1 MPTSTR
7 SSVSEVMRSCWFASL
22 GALSMT
28 AARAQAVLQ
37 TFPLNH
43 TFDVVTLIG
52 DVDADGVRDLAIKRY
67 AGSYG
72 IDIYSL
78 RTGAL
83 LMQLVPPAQ
92 HWYYE
97 VKWIGDVDGDGHDDI
112 AYQELRPGAG
122 YTVVRSGLSGA
133 YLYQFLW
140 PGPGEPLIYGLDD
153 LNGDGRCELLLSDAS
168 ATVNGMQYAG
178 RCDVIDG
185 ATGQV
190 LRSHVGSF
198 AGARLGGGPVVGDM
212 DGDGVRD
219 YLVARPGNWWGIS
232 GATGAQIFHH
242 VPLTG
247 SYGEYL
253 TDIGDFNADGFDD
266 IVFRD
271 RGNYPFYTYE
281 RTLVFA
287 GPSATQLLWSYTWL
301 FQNPG
306 PIRYYEPVGKIGDLD
321 GDGYDDLALLG
332 GTSSVTST
340 VLSGRDQ
347 SVLAGLVQA
356 GGMAAQIWPLIGG
369 PGDVD
374 GDGIPDLLMRAF
386 LASGPAFV
394 ILISGAPPGTAA
406 FGTPCP
412 DSTGIAPT
420 IGIGIGARLGQTMT
434 VNLSNATPNPFAAV
448 LGLGSSDLQWNG
460 TPLPIDLTLLGLPGC
475 QWYVSGDALLALS
488 TIGLNGTRHH
498 ATLEIPVPQNTQLL
512 GVNLFAQWIVLE
524 LSPVGALGGATTRAL
539 RATVVQ

>member
-7 SSVSEVMRSCWFASL
+7 SSVSEVMRSCWVASL

-28 AARAQAVLQ
+28 AAPAQAVLQ

-43 TFDVVTLIG
+43 MFDTVSVIG
-52 DVDADGVRDLAIKRY
+52 DVDGDGVRDLAINRY
-67 AGSYG
+67 QTG
-72 IDIYSL
+72 ISDIYSL

-83 LMQLVPPAQ
+83 HRQFVPQWPGSYSIVG
-92 HWYYE
+92 WM
-97 VKWIGDVDGDGHDDI
+97 KDLDGDGRDDI
-112 AYQELRPGAG
+112 LG
-122 YTVVRSGLSGA
+122 YEPGLSGLQPTVWSGLTGA
-133 YLYQFLW
+133 VIYQHALGW
-140 PGPGEPLIYGLDD
+140 GLVGMDD
-153 LNGDGRCELLLSDAS
+153 VNGDGRCELIAYNPVE
-168 ATVNGMQYAG
+168 TVNGMQYAG
-178 RCDVIDG
+178 RVDILDG
-185 ATGQV
+185 ASGQV
-190 LRSHVGSF
+190 LRSYLGTYASQF
-198 AGARLGGGPVVGDM
+198 LRAGPALGDM

-219 YLVARPGNWWGIS
+219 YLIASNSHFWGYS
-232 GATGAQIFHH
+232 GATGAQIFSF
-242 VPLTG
+242 PKLTS
-247 SYGEYL
+247 SYGEYM

-281 RTLVFA
+281 TTLVFA